1 MKSGDIQAAIGL
13 AQLNRIDVFTQA
25 RKNNWSYLHAGL
37 SDLSEQIILPKALEG
52 SDPSW
57 FGFLITVRDDSG
69 ISRNEFVKKLN
80 EKKIDTRLLF
90 GGNLIKQPAFSDVNF
105 KTIGNLHNSDIVMNN
120 SFWIGVWP
128 GLSYEMLDY
137 VIAVIHEI
145 LWSPSEF

>member
-1 MKSGDIQAAIGL
+1 LKSGDIQAAIGL

-25 RKNNWSYLHAGL
+25 RKDNWSYLRAGL
-37 SDLSEQIILPKALEG
+37 SDLSEKIILPKALEG

-80 EKKIDTRLLF
+80 ERKIDTRLLF

-105 KTIGNLHNSDIVMNN
+105 KTIGNLHNSDIVMSN

-137 VIAVIHEI
+137 VIEVIHEI